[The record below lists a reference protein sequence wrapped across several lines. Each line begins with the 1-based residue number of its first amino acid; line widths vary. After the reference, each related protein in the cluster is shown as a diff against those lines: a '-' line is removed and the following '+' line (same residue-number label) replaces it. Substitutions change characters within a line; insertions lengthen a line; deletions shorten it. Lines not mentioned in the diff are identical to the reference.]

1 MRAVRVYTL
10 IKLLWKKPIIIE
22 NYLFYL
28 CKGVKEAEKTTGKL
42 SVVWDRQG
50 FTMKNYDKRF
60 FTLVKKFTGVLQD
73 NYAERLDT
81 FYILHP
87 NWFFK
92 TVYAVVKPFLTQ
104 RTKDKIVLI
113 NNQKDLMKHFD
124 PDCLLKEH
132 GGTSSFF
139 YKYKDVSFG
148 DETDIQAESAE
159 EDEDLKKAGKEIMEE
174 AGVKE
179 DLNSVE

>member
-1 MRAVRVYTL
+1 L
-10 IKLLWKKPIIIE
+10 NEQIFLLKCIKAYIIIFPNE
-22 NYLFYL
+22 
-28 CKGVKEAEKTTGKL
+28 GVQEAEKTTGKL

-60 FTLVKKFTGVLQD
+60 FTLAKKFTGVLQD

-113 NNQKDLMKHFD
+113 NNQKDLMKHFE

-132 GGTSSFF
+132 GGTSSFV
-139 YKYKDVSFG
+139 YKYKDVMFG

-159 EDEDLKKAGKEIMEE
+159 EEEELKKAGNAILEE
-174 AGVKE
+174 EGVKIE
-179 DLNSVE
+179 YDSVE